1 MHPATGTNTNKQ
13 SKPID
18 HVLLT
23 AHEPIMAARAVLKQ
37 CIESLPILIDID
49 IATYDSENILKHS
62 VKLINTSQSLRK
74 LNRIE
79 YIPASLRSDFKLTAA
94 KETMSLPEF
103 RQLSDQANAALLE
116 YQSTVKELIIKSM
129 KLGYD
134 RLQNECYGII
144 IRSISKMAIVM
155 SKKFNFL
162 YKGSNITMS
171 PAVIFYNAIVA
182 PPVLKLV
189 PPSVDV
195 LQHINNRINVV
206 ELWELA
212 PSLPPGFTDGHIH
225 TNISDMVP
233 PETQMQI
240 VMPSVLANTTAIS
253 PTNNSITTNTIV
265 NPYSRSA
272 RRTATNSGTSHTNVT
287 NNNAISSAP
296 IAANTPNVAVNVFN
310 APTASVPH
318 IGHPNILGDNTNT
331 NVVRG
336 PSENPPTLTRPT
348 LSPVHPTNVLFH
360 LPRDKPL
367 GALNDIQ
374 KTAIDDFIKTIES
387 IFTLPAQKY
396 EELSQLRIHE
406 IEMKGLVD
414 DMLRTEITTQAI
426 EVIDAEPTTTS
437 DVISSMVAREFK
449 KQFAEQQAEAKL
461 PGGATKSASLKN
473 KNSAISAIETTSQ
486 PTVRFNSKVIPH
498 KRNTTNK
505 SWRRNNINSSSNN
518 NNNNNNNNNSNS
530 NKSNKQTNASR
541 AADDN
546 VSLPKSIL
554 KKKDSGKK

>member
-94 KETMSLPEF
+94 KETMALPEF

-171 PAVIFYNAIVA
+171 PAIIFYNAIVA

-212 PSLPPGFTDGHIH
+212 PSLPPGFTDGHIN

-287 NNNAISSAP
+287 NINAISSAP

-331 NVVRG
+331 NAVRG
-336 PSENPPTLTRPT
+336 PNENPPILTRPT

-473 KNSAISAIETTSQ
+473 KNSLITATETTSQ

-498 KRNTTNK
+498 KRNTTSK

-518 NNNNNNNNNSNS
+518 NNNSSNSNNSNS

-546 VSLPKSIL
+546 VLLPKSIL